1 MEIEEED
8 SVGTH
13 VHNGVTYHFCAES
26 CLERFRENPDQFLGA
41 EPYVAPPP
49 VVAEGEARVMT
60 WGFPLVL
67 KGKSGQPLK
76 PKAVNNAR
84 EDKLS
89 TAFWR
94 ASFERRRC
102 LIPVSAWAEAEGAK
116 GAMTRTWYSLAG
128 DEVFAVAG
136 IWRPTEEWGQAY
148 SMVMVGACAQMAD
161 VHDRMP
167 VVLARSDWEQWLA
180 GTPAEAFALCQTCS
194 SELEVERTPERWAA
208 RRS

>member
-1 MEIEEED
+1 MCNLYRMTKATAEIAHLF
-8 SVGTH
+8 GAR
-13 VHNGVTYHFCAES
+13 AE
-26 CLERFRENPDQFLGA
+26 QGA
-41 EPYVAPPP
+41 NFANEVYPGYPGL

-136 IWRPTEEWGQAY
+136 IWRRRREGRDD
-148 SMVMVGACAQMAD
+148 S
-161 VHDRMP
+161 HL
-167 VVLARSDWEQWLA
+167 VLAR
-180 GTPAEAFALCQTCS
+180 G
-194 SELEVERTPERWAA
+194 R
-208 RRS
+208 